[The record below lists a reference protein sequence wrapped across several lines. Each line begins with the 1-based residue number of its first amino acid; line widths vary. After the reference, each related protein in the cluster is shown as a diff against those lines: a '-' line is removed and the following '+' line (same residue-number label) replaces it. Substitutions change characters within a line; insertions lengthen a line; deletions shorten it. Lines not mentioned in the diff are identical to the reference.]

1 MRNDPTAR
9 RGAQPSKRRQQ
20 TRRSGKATRP
30 GPATP
35 KYQELPDELRL
46 RLTREALGE
55 DGSPEAFAM
64 LLLGVEEALK
74 AGETVAAQNLLF
86 RSVGH
91 AFDNSGHHVD
101 ALMSFRDAMKLRLA
115 TLRHPGAGN
124 GERRES

>member
-9 RGAQPSKRRQQ
+9 CGAQPSKRRQPA
-20 TRRSGKATRP
+20 RRSGKAARP
-30 GPATP
+30 TAAAST
-35 KYQELPDELRL
+35 YRELPDELQL

-74 AGETVAAQNLLF
+74 AGETVAAHNLLF
-86 RSVGH
+86 RSVEH
-91 AFDNSGHHVD
+91 AFDNSGHHVE

-115 TLRHPGAGN
+115 TLRHPDAGN
-124 GERRES
+124 GEGRES